1 MHDYGFFFA
10 RDASDM
16 GYQPGGEIMASVL
29 SDFFARDASDMGYQP
44 GGEIMAS
51 VLSVVTHAETV
62 VLAHKYMINFDIYL
76 Y

>member
-1 MHDYGFFFA
+1 MHDYGFFA

-16 GYQPGGEIMASVL
+16 GYQS
-29 SDFFARDASDMGYQP
+29 

-62 VLAHKYMINFDIYL
+62 ILTHKYMINLDIYL